1 MATTITAT
9 VAAVTTTM
17 TAALTTAATAAP
29 GSQAGLFE
37 GLNPAVYNPADPIV
51 LFIIQA
57 TIVIAITRILY
68 WPLSK
73 INEPRVI
80 AEVITVRRLIDC
92 WYEVDQAD

>member
-9 VAAVTTTM
+9 VAAVATTI
-17 TAALTTAATAAP
+17 TAALTTATTATP
-29 GSQAGLFE
+29 GSRAPAQTGLFE
-37 GLNPAVYNPADPIV
+37 GLNPSIYNPADPIV

-80 AEVITVRRLIDC
+80 AEVITVRWLIDC
-92 WYEVDQAD
+92 